1 MTIFKF
7 LQKTEEEGTL
17 LQFTMPSMPKTTTQK
32 ENFKQ
37 ISQINI
43 GAKIFSKIVAKQIQQ
58 KVKRI
63 IHHDQV
69 GFIL

>member
-17 LQFTMPSMPKTTTQK
+17 LQFTMPGMPKTTK
-32 ENFKQ
+32 KGNFKQ
-37 ISQINI
+37 ISQINV
-43 GAKIFSKIVAKQIQQ
+43 GAKIFSKIVAKRIQQ

-63 IHHDQV
+63 INHDQV